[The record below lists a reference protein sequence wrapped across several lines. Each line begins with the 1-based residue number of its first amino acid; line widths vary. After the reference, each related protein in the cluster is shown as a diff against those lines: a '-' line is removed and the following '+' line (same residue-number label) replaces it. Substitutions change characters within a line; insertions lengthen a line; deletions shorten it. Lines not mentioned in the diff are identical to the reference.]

1 MLRNAIAWE
10 AVALS
15 ALCLADMGS
24 TMWLVLSGVA
34 VEANPIV
41 GYYMSHG
48 TWVFAAAKVFMLVG
62 PLIVLEW
69 IRQQKPLFVRNMM
82 RVGLVLYLLV
92 YTGGILTLNTAHAQ
106 RRIAHANRIRNLQ
119 NNRNTF
125 VS

>member
-1 MLRNAIAWE
+1 MLRDPIVWE
-10 AVALS
+10 AAALS

-24 TMWLVLSGVA
+24 TIWLVKSGLA

-41 GYYMSHG
+41 GFYMSHG

-69 IRQQKPLFVRNMM
+69 VRQKKPLFVRNMM
-82 RVGLVLYLLV
+82 RAGLVLYMLV

-106 RRIAHANRIRNLQ
+106 RRIAHANRIRSLHAN
-119 NNRNTF
+119 
-125 VS
+125 SIG